1 MGAMIVLNYF
11 PKNKDQFLRLI
22 EFCEEVL
29 DICSDLGISLILNG
43 SLAIFAYTK
52 NQEMDVNDVDFAC
65 SETEFPKI
73 ISVLE
78 KRSVSYKWKEWH
90 VLQILKDDLK
100 VELDSIEYWYKDLS
114 LSGETL
120 QIDHHRINMVSLK
133 TLQELYKRGMQEAV
147 NKIEENE
154 KRKYEALKEKYEAL
168 ERVKS

>member
-1 MGAMIVLNYF
+1 MGAMIVLNCF
-11 PKNKDQFLRLI
+11 PKNKDKFLRLL
-22 EFCEEVL
+22 EFCKEVL
-29 DICSDLGISLILNG
+29 DIGNDLGISLILSG

-52 NQEMDVNDVDFAC
+52 NQEMSVNDVDLGC
-65 SETEFPKI
+65 LETEFPKI
-73 ISVLE
+73 ISGLE
-78 KRSVSYKWKEWH
+78 ERNISYRLKEWH

-120 QIDHHRINMVSLK
+120 QIDHHRINMMSLK
-133 TLQELYKRGMQEAV
+133 NLQELYKRGMKDTA
-147 NKIEENE
+147 NKMEESE